1 MKIKTALLQAS
12 DIQLITA
19 VPSFLNF
26 HASAAY
32 FNKLLAEQKAGTRVV
47 LVARHDDTIS
57 GFVTIKWT
65 SDYPP
70 FAVGNIPEIND
81 LRVHPNFR
89 RCGVATALMDEAEKR
104 IFKQSRFAGLGVG
117 LYADYGP
124 AQQMYVRR
132 GYIPDG
138 RGLGYKN
145 QPVSPGHKVFVDDD
159 LLLYFVKVRR

>member
-1 MKIKTALLQAS
+1 MPVSIRLLKAS
-12 DIQLITA
+12 DIPVITDK
-19 VPSFLNF
+19 PSFLNF

-32 FNKLLAEQKAGTRVV
+32 FKRLLAEQKAGTRVV
-47 LVARHDDTIS
+47 LVARYNDTIS

-70 FAVGNIPEIND
+70 FAADNIPEIND
-81 LRVHPNFR
+81 LRVHSGFR
-89 RCGVATALMDEAEKR
+89 RRGVVTALMDEAEKR

-124 AQQMYVRR
+124 AQQMYVQR

-145 QPVSPGHKVFVDDD
+145 QPVSPGHNVFVDDD
-159 LLLYFVKVRR
+159 LLLYFIKLRK